1 MKMTSPINFIL
12 YFLIINVST
21 SIKIAAQFDTN
32 YYALLISEADEL
44 DMSGSFDASIAKLN
58 ESFNYA
64 IENGGEHYA
73 LKYSLTRRCSAFNRY
88 NRMKEFWDDILL
100 GNTLCEKYSEYL
112 PAGVQDSMFI
122 FFKTNEGHYHFEM
135 GELGKANISF
145 KSLIDYL
152 HTHQPYDS
160 TSIEITYEHL
170 GMIHINQNNL
180 TTGLTY
186 LEQSMSYL
194 SSQDR
199 GGTGE
204 VILLMHLANAH
215 KKMQNPKRAKPLYEK
230 AIHLLGNQK
239 LTDRQQLNRYSSTVR
254 SYAKFLLEQG
264 DPVTAKNLVLNSLS
278 KYTPSDPQYIQSYL
292 FLGEISE
299 ALNQP
304 DQAADYYQKSL
315 LLNKKAVDNQ
325 SAANAYLAMAS
336 LQAKKGEITVA
347 LASLQSAL
355 MQLND
360 RFNSKEWCD
369 NPTSLN
375 ENRSWQLLLK
385 ILKTKANLL
394 TILSQNDPQL
404 YSCAENTYRLA
415 NDLLNKMRAINV
427 DPTDRLT
434 LNEDNYQLFEAG
446 MQLYAGG
453 PATNAEAA
461 FRVSEQ
467 SKANTLITAINKSY
481 IQGFNVP
488 EEVLRKQANLQEQ
501 LRNAFSEQENKSGD
515 KVEESRRLVTELT
528 LKLDALTD
536 RLKADYPD
544 YYNLRFSQ
552 RVDDLA
558 TVRNRLEHDELLV
571 TFFMGEKAAYAIAIS
586 KTDTPSVYR
595 LTASPQDVA
604 KAVDKFRH
612 SLLDF
617 SPASNNDIGFKR
629 EYASEREA
637 NIGYVKEANWLFK
650 VLLGQLKDK
659 LEQVNKLTII
669 PDGELSYLPFDALLT
684 DDVSSAD
691 IEKQAWSAYPFL
703 GKQLYASYCYSATML
718 GLMQENQIEPT
729 SESGLL
735 VFHLDQFSAQINQLE
750 QAMDGFNLNILNQEA
765 TREAY
770 LAEAANYPMLHFS
783 VHGIVNDQS
792 PSSSYFELRP
802 HTNETEPYLLLSDIY
817 SKPLNASFVFASACE
832 AGLGTL
838 KKGEGLLSLTRGF
851 AYAGAKSMV
860 TTIWP
865 VMNGSSVEL
874 VGNFYRNLQS
884 GMTKDASL
892 SEAKRS
898 LMYDPTL
905 GHPYFWAGFVPVGDM
920 EAISGNS
927 FHFGWVAIAI
937 GCLFLLGLFGYF
949 RK

>member
-1 MKMTSPINFIL
+1 MKYHSSFL
-12 YFLIINVST
+12 LLVFFLIQSMGASKVMAQIDT
-21 SIKIAAQFDTN
+21 ARFIALIGEAT
-32 YYALLISEADEL
+32 ALDKAGE
-44 DMSGSFDASIAKLN
+44 FDASIAKLT
-58 ESFNYA
+58 ESFEYA
-64 IENGGEHYA
+64 AANGGEHYA
-73 LKYSLTRRCSAFNRY
+73 LRYSLTRRCVAYNRY
-88 NRMKEFWDDILL
+88 NRMEEFWNDIQL
-100 GNTLCEKYSEYL
+100 GKQLAEEYSDYL
-112 PAGVQDSMFI
+112 PEGIQDNMTI
-122 FFKTNEGHYHFEM
+122 FFKNEEGHFHYRR
-135 GELGKANISF
+135 GELGKADVSF
-145 KSLIDYL
+145 KKLVSDLL
-152 HTHQPYDS
+152 ENKPADS
-160 TSIEITYEHL
+160 SALGNAYEHL
-170 GMIHINQNNL
+170 GMIHVDQNNL
-180 TTGLTY
+180 ATGLIY

-194 SSQDR
+194 SSQDK

-204 VILLMHLANAH
+204 VVLLMHLANAH

-325 SAANAYLAMAS
+325 SAANALIAMAS
-336 LQAKKGEITVA
+336 LQANKGDITVA

-355 MQLND
+355 VQLND

-369 NPTSLN
+369 NPTSLS

-394 TILSQNDPQL
+394 TILSQNDSQL

-427 DPTDRLT
+427 DPSDRLT

-446 MQLYAGG
+446 MQLYASG

-461 FRVSEQ
+461 FLVSEQ

-501 LRNAFSEQENKSGD
+501 LRNALSELENKSGD

-650 VLLGQLKDK
+650 VLLGQFKDK
-659 LEQVNKLTII
+659 LDQANKLTII

-684 DDVSSAD
+684 DDVASAN
-691 IEKQAWSAYPFL
+691 IEKQDWSAYPFL

-802 HTNETEPYLLLSDIY
+802 QTDETEPYLLLSDIY

-832 AGLGTL
+832 AGLGSL

-927 FHFGWVAIAI
+927 FHFGWGVI
-937 GCLFLLGLFGYF
+937 GVGALFLVGLLMYF